1 MHDMSK
7 ITSNTILSK
16 KNLNERLNLL
26 LQNYHECENKTTKRK
41 IKIEGIKLA
50 NKIKNSC
57 WSSQTKYFIIK
68 FKNKVYFHKN
78 IDFIISLFG
87 NRITQNH
94 KNEKTITVTPN
105 KLLIKKFKKNIKDKL
120 RYHQTNKGGS
130 IHTDGPQ
137 HENTPKFVFMAFI
150 NNENKGGETILVNGK
165 KLFDFIKKKKP
176 SFSNSLQKN
185 FYFER
190 RGFKFDNKNIFKKKI
205 FDNKNNF
212 SMRYLRE
219 YIDTAYKKLNK
230 KIPLDQLNAI
240 NYLDKLLYSKKF
252 QVKFKL
258 NEGEI
263 IFFNNKILAHGRTS
277 FSLNKS
283 YPRKILRVWFN

>member
-1 MHDMSK
+1 MFLQGASQFIKENYLNKKNYFLIIKNFGNTSK
-7 ITSNTILSK
+7 EIKNNIINFSK
-16 KNLNERLNLL
+16 KFG
-26 LQNYHECENKTTKRK
+26 K
-41 IKIEGIKLA
+41 ILG
-50 NKIKNSC
+50 
-57 WSSQTKYFIIK
+57 Q
-68 FKNKVYFHKN
+68 
-78 IDFIISLFG
+78 
-87 NRITQNH
+87 
-94 KNEKTITVTPN
+94 N
-105 KLLIKKFKKNIKDKL
+105 KLNKKFIEITPDIKKLKKKISNKKINL

-230 KIPLDQLNAI
+230 KMMSEKMYKP
-240 NYLDKLLYSKKF
+240 
-252 QVKFKL
+252 
-258 NEGEI
+258 
-263 IFFNNKILAHGRTS
+263 
-277 FSLNKS
+277 
-283 YPRKILRVWFN
+283 